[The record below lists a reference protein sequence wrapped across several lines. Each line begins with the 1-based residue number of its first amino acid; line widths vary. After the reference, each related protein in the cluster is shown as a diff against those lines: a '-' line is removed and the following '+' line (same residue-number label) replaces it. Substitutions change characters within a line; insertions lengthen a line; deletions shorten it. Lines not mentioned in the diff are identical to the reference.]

1 MLDSLFLLVD
11 IGAMIYLMQWVT
23 SSSDNPEGEE

>member
-11 IGAMIYLMQWVT
+11 IGAMVYLMRWAT
-23 SSSDNPEGEE
+23 EKNDNEEQD